1 MEKELVVI
9 INGAGTNGMEL
20 KALQEELEKN
30 ENYFVYY
37 PGFLPGVFVGDHF
50 PKSTTKD
57 FVRFTDETIEMMKN
71 FKTVHLIGYSL
82 GASTAMIIA
91 ARYKKI
97 KNLVLIAPIV
107 RNPNYS
113 RFLRGLS
120 YSLAY
125 DKSLT
130 RVQKIFYGE
139 FIKRFIK
146 VPKYHVWHLQM
157 YLLYTRKF
165 LRKVKNRT
173 LIVETLKDEL
183 VKRSSIDFLEKVI
196 NNGAV
201 ERYPVNSSHF
211 LLFDKGVRNQVV
223 EKVAAFIKEETE

>member
-1 MEKELVVI
+1 MEKELVIV

-20 KALQEELEKN
+20 KALQKELDKN
-30 ENYFVYY
+30 ENFFVYY
-37 PGFLPGVFVGDHF
+37 PGFLPGVFVGDYF

-57 FVRFTDETIEMMKN
+57 FVRFIDETIEMMKN
-71 FKTVHLIGYSL
+71 FKKVHLIGYSL

-91 ARYKKI
+91 ARYKDI
-97 KNLVLIAPIV
+97 ENLVLISPII

-130 RVQKIFYGE
+130 RVQKIFYSE
-139 FIKRFIK
+139 FVKRFIK
-146 VPKYHVWHLQM
+146 VPKYHVWHLQK
-157 YLLYTRKF
+157 YLIFTKKY

-173 LIVETLKDEL
+173 LIIETLKDEL
-183 VKRSSIDFLEKVI
+183 VKRSSIDFLEKI
-196 NNGAV
+196 LHGSV
-201 ERYPVNSSHF
+201 ERYPVDSSHF
-211 LLFDKGVRNQVV
+211 LLFDRNVRNEVV
-223 EKVAAFIKEETE
+223 NKVARFIEEV

>member
-1 MEKELVVI
+1 MEKELVIV

-20 KALQEELEKN
+20 KALQKELNKN
-30 ENYFVYY
+30 ENFFVYY
-37 PGFLPGVFVGDHF
+37 PGFLPGVFVGDYF

-57 FVRFTDETIEMMKN
+57 FVRFIDETIEMMKN
-71 FKTVHLIGYSL
+71 FKKVHLIGYSL

-91 ARYKKI
+91 ARYKDI
-97 KNLVLIAPIV
+97 ENLVLISPII

-130 RVQKIFYGE
+130 RVQKIFYSE
-139 FIKRFIK
+139 FVKRFIK
-146 VPKYHVWHLQM
+146 VPKYHVWHLQK
-157 YLLYTRKF
+157 YLIFTKKY

-183 VKRSSIDFLEKVI
+183 VKRSSIDFLEKI
-196 NNGAV
+196 LHGSV
-201 ERYPVNSSHF
+201 ERYPVDSSHF
-211 LLFDKGVRNQVV
+211 LLFDRNVRNEVV
-223 EKVAAFIKEETE
+223 NKVARFIEEV